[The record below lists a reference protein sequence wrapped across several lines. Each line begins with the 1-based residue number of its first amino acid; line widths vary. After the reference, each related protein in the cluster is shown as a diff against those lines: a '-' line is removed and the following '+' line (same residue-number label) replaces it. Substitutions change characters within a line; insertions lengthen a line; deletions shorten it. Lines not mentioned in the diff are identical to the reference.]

1 VSTIAILIVDRSQ
14 SRAAKL
20 AAALEPLGKLDWRW
34 TDDPADAVSLL
45 EDRADAVFADWDV
58 IGGVDGVRAIG
69 FRPGTPLIV
78 ISDGIAQHDVVAC
91 LRAGAS
97 DCVDRNHLARIRAA
111 LTEALEQHDC
121 DAHGA
126 IDLARYHELMRDL
139 SRADKT
145 RAEFVGN
152 LSHEL
157 RTPLNVIIGYSD
169 LLMDDAFG
177 QLHVEQ
183 TKTIGRICKQAREL
197 LDLVNTTLELSRVE
211 AGRIPLAVEPVDVAE
226 LVAEIAEET
235 GVLAERKNIDVVRQ
249 VDASLT
255 TPHTDPVKLKVVVKN
270 LVTNA
275 LKFTERGTVR
285 ILGTDRNDG
294 IELTVTDTG
303 PGIPPHQVKTI
314 FEAFQQGDTA
324 VGQRGAGLGLHIVQ
338 RLLAIL
344 GGSISLETEV
354 GVGSSFR
361 VWIPNY
367 RPEAEERHTAESNG
381 KTGRVSAA

>member
-1 VSTIAILIVDRSQ
+1 MSAITILIVDRSR

-20 AAALEPLGKLDWRW
+20 ATALEPLGEIDWQW
-34 TDDPADAVSLL
+34 TDNPADAVSLL
-45 EDRADAVFADWDV
+45 ENRTDAIFADWEV
-58 IGGVDGVRAIG
+58 VGGVDGVRAIG
-69 FRPGTPLIV
+69 FRPATPLIV
-78 ISDGIAQHDVVAC
+78 TSGAIAQHDVVAC

-97 DCVDRNHLARIRAA
+97 DCVDRTHLARIRAA
-111 LTEALEQHDC
+111 LAEALEQHDC
-121 DAHGA
+121 DAHGS

-169 LLMDDAFG
+169 LLIDDAFG
-177 QLHVEQ
+177 SLNVEQ
-183 TKTIGRICKQAREL
+183 SQTIGRICKQAREL

-211 AGRIPLAVEPVDVAE
+211 AGRIPLAVEPVDVVE

-235 GVLAERKNIDVVRQ
+235 GVLAERKNIDVVRE

-255 TPHTDPVKLKVVVKN
+255 HPHTDPVKLKVVIKN

-285 ILGTDRNDG
+285 ILGADHKDG
-294 IELTVTDTG
+294 IELIVADTG
-303 PGIPPHQVKTI
+303 PGIPPHQIETI

-344 GGSISLETEV
+344 GGSISLETQV

-361 VWIPNY
+361 VWIPNH
-367 RPEAEERHTAESNG
+367 RPEAEERNTG
-381 KTGRVSAA
+381 TGRVSAA